1 MVGVTSPQP
10 ALYSG
15 VHFRSTLE
23 ARWALFFDTI
33 GRSWDYEVAE
43 FPVCEG
49 HSYLPALYVHGLG
62 WVEVKGPPFLSA
74 ASMAKIAAGAAG
86 PRPLPSREHPYT
98 PPGAVIILG
107 DVPRV
112 ERGIRPVHSI
122 VLAETTT
129 PGRAEVWHVVLGP
142 RGVPEL
148 IGQRPVRTIDASGV
162 IPREGPPMEL
172 RRTLC
177 NPEPVRG
184 AVPRDVARAYAA
196 ADSLRVTSLRNRTSP
211 VTAHGCWAGRPLH
224 P

>member
-1 MVGVTSPQP
+1 M
-10 ALYSG
+10 
-15 VHFRSTLE
+15 
-23 ARWALFFDTI
+23 
-33 GRSWDYEVAE
+33 
-43 FPVCEG
+43 
-49 HSYLPALYVHGLG
+49 
-62 WVEVKGPPFLSA
+62 
-74 ASMAKIAAGAAG
+74 
-86 PRPLPSREHPYT
+86 
-98 PPGAVIILG
+98 
-107 DVPRV
+107 
-112 ERGIRPVHSI
+112 
-122 VLAETTT
+122 
-129 PGRAEVWHVVLGP
+129 WHVVLGP

-162 IPREGPPMEL
+162 IPRGGPPMEL